1 MERTVSGLRGL
12 NAAEKAE
19 LKGKCTFEF
28 RYVCGSSVSEVT
40 TLELI
45 VDPGL
50 PDIHVLGDSLYA
62 YEWASLSFETAE
74 GASTEGFT

>member
-12 NAAEKAE
+12 NTVKKVE
-19 LKGKCTFEF
+19 LKGKCTFKF
-28 RYVCGSSVSEVT
+28 RYVCGSSVSEAT

-45 VDPGL
+45 INPGL
-50 PDIHVLGDSLYA
+50 PDIRVLGDSLHA
-62 YEWASLSFETAE
+62 YEWVSLSFETAE